1 MCLVHLFNFLFLAQ
15 GSPHD
20 WSPYIFKLMSFKSQS
35 EWSEDGEDEHLEARL
50 EEGGEGR
57 AGREERGSGRK
68 SQLSTPRGEGST
80 GQMET
85 EGESRSRPLILCLG
99 MPTLLVLRISLLYPT
114 FYLYISSKEKVTWE
128 KTGLYVYFME
138 L

>member
-1 MCLVHLFNFLFLAQ
+1 
-15 GSPHD
+15 
-20 WSPYIFKLMSFKSQS
+20 MSFKSQS

-128 KTGLYVYFME
+128 KTGFICLLYGAVAMDNV
-138 L
+138 

>member
-1 MCLVHLFNFLFLAQ
+1 M
-15 GSPHD
+15 
-20 WSPYIFKLMSFKSQS
+20 
-35 EWSEDGEDEHLEARL
+35 
-50 EEGGEGR
+50 
-57 AGREERGSGRK
+57 
-68 SQLSTPRGEGST
+68 

-85 EGESRSRPLILCLG
+85 VGESRSHPFILCLG